1 MAVSGATTLND
12 SFAGTTDY
20 TIESLSG
27 GVYNVCLTVEGYDA
41 SEYQRCFEVLI
52 EEPEPLSVYAS
63 KTADSETVNF
73 SLKGGQVYNITHN
86 GKTVQTDQSNYA
98 VKLDKG
104 NNVINI
110 STGIECQGIFEQT
123 YFNSASIV
131 LAPNPIKEM
140 LYVYVGGEDSD
151 VVISIYASNGV
162 VIHTARYSLDAS
174 RTVPLEVGQLQQGSY
189 VVKAQGNT
197 INTSEL
203 LIKE

>member
-20 TIESLSG
+20 SIENLSG
-27 GVYNVCLTVEGYDA
+27 GVYTVCLTVDGYDA

-140 LYVYVGGEDSD
+140 LYVYVGGEDTD

-162 VIHTARYSLDAS
+162 VVY
-174 RTVPLEVGQLQQGSY
+174 RTL
-189 VVKAQGNT
+189 
-197 INTSEL
+197 
-203 LIKE
+203 

>member
-1 MAVSGATTLND
+1 
-12 SFAGTTDY
+12 
-20 TIESLSG
+20 
-27 GVYNVCLTVEGYDA
+27 
-41 SEYQRCFEVLI
+41 
-52 EEPEPLSVYAS
+52 
-63 KTADSETVNF
+63 
-73 SLKGGQVYNITHN
+73 VYNITHN
-86 GKTVQTDQSNYA
+86 GKTIQTDQSKYA

-140 LYVYVGGEDSD
+140 LYVYVGGDDTD
-151 VVISIYASNGV
+151 VEISIYATNGV
-162 VIHTARYSLDAS
+162 VIHRDRYTLGAS
-174 RTVPLEVGQLQQGSY
+174 RTVPLEVGQLKQGSY
-189 VVKAQGNT
+189 LVKALGNT